1 MDRVSPEASTFN
13 AIIPAMF
20 SLQSLRNAPRL
31 TRLVLVWFA
40 LFVGVAVASPL
51 VNPEGVQLVCTTAGS
66 VKLLQL
72 DADGEEAQ
80 GSHHGLHCPL
90 CLPVAAPPVVSVSA
104 PVHVGLSHALRPL
117 EQARLASLIGLPWQA
132 RAPPSFS

>member
-1 MDRVSPEASTFN
+1 
-13 AIIPAMF
+13 MF
-20 SLQSLRNAPRL
+20 ILQSLRNAHRL

-40 LFVGVAVASPL
+40 LFIGAAVASPL

-80 GSHHGLHCPL
+80 GSQHGLNCPL
-90 CLPVAAPPVVSVSA
+90 CLPVTAPPVVSVSA
-104 PVHVGLSHALRPL
+104 PVHLGLTYALLPS

>member
-1 MDRVSPEASTFN
+1 
-13 AIIPAMF
+13 MF
-20 SLQSLRNAPRL
+20 TLQSLRNAHRL
-31 TRLVLVWFA
+31 TRLVLVWFV
-40 LFVGVAVASPL
+40 LFVGSAVASPL
-51 VNPEGVQLVCTTAGS
+51 VNPEGMQLVCASAGN

-80 GSHHGLHCPL
+80 ASQHGLHCAL
-90 CLPVAAPPVVSVSA
+90 CLPLAAPPVVSVA
-104 PVHVGLSHALRPL
+104 VPVHAGLSFALLPS

>member
-1 MDRVSPEASTFN
+1 MDRVSPEASAFD
-13 AIIPAMF
+13 AIIIVMF
-20 SLQSLRNAPRL
+20 NLQSLRNAPHL

-80 GSHHGLHCPL
+80 SSHHGLHCPL

-132 RAPPSFS
+132 RAPPTFS